1 MGPLS
6 LGSADSAVE
15 RLGDFMV
22 IIIGESALAYWRT
35 PPCVRDAETS
45 LTNLPDHYQPDAEIA
60 RRLFRERLD
69 EGTAIRKIRGRVLS
83 DLKGIPLPIRVITDE
98 MRHVG
103 DGPIVSIRRGNV
115 SAIRPFCVDLGN
127 DLFVASPELA
137 IAQAGRGRTDAALLH
152 LMYEAC
158 GIYALFYPTVR
169 AQLVLSS
176 LPQEHLSGNPI
187 TAYSDEFG
195 IPLTFDETCSRRWS
209 YCEGK
214 DPRKGTLWKRPP
226 LATREQLKNAYREIK
241 EVNGIVRA
249 RGLAPL
255 VLDGS
260 GSPLETTM
268 CLLEFLPTYRGGEQW
283 EIPHLNRTV
292 LLNENA
298 RNIQD
303 GDHLVADQEWHSRL
317 AILEVNGMGHHADP
331 TGFARTSRRRVS
343 LEAMGYVVREIN
355 YEQIEDLDKLNI
367 ILESYAEPLG
377 LKHCPRTASF
387 IDARERLH
395 RDLFSIPGIH
405 GKALIDNPGW

>member
-1 MGPLS
+1 
-6 LGSADSAVE
+6 
-15 RLGDFMV
+15 MV
-22 IIIGESALAYWRT
+22 IIIGESALTYWRT
-35 PPCVRDAETS
+35 PPCVRDVEIS
-45 LTNLPDHYQPDAEIA
+45 LANLPDAYRPDIKIA
-60 RRLFRERLD
+60 QRLARERPND
-69 EGTAIRKIRGRVLS
+69 GVAIRKIRGRVLS
-83 DLKGIPLPIRVITDE
+83 DLKGIPLPISVITDE
-98 MRHVG
+98 MQRVG
-103 DGPIVSIRRGNV
+103 NDPIVSIRRGNAP
-115 SAIRPFCVDLGN
+115 AIKPYCADLGN

-137 IAQAGRGRTDAALLH
+137 IAQAGRGRTDAAILH

-158 GIYALFYPTVR
+158 GIYTLFYPTER
-169 AQLVLSS
+169 ARLVLSS

-195 IPLTFDETCSRRWS
+195 IPLTFDDTCSRRWS

>member
-1 MGPLS
+1 
-6 LGSADSAVE
+6 
-15 RLGDFMV
+15 MV
-22 IIIGESALAYWRT
+22 IIIGESALTYWRT
-35 PPCVRDAETS
+35 PPCVRDVEIS
-45 LTNLPDHYQPDAEIA
+45 LANLPDVYRPDIKIA
-60 RRLFRERLD
+60 QRLARERPND
-69 EGTAIRKIRGRVLS
+69 GAAIRKIRGRVLS
-83 DLKGIPLPIRVITDE
+83 DLKGIPLPISVITDE
-98 MRHVG
+98 MQRVG
-103 DGPIVSIRRGNV
+103 NDPIVSIRRGNAP
-115 SAIRPFCVDLGN
+115 AIKPYCVDLGN

-137 IAQAGRGRTDAALLH
+137 IAQAGRGRTDAAILH

-158 GIYALFYPTVR
+158 GIYTLFYPTER
-169 AQLVLSS
+169 ARLVLSS

-226 LATREQLKNAYREIK
+226 LATREQLKSAYREIK